1 MVFSGC
7 CVIGRQNFRLCWGT
21 GSVSVSN
28 RHCSGA
34 RCSPS
39 TLWWF
44 VLTDVSLL
52 QILLANLAVLAGAC
66 LQGVAGYGIG
76 TLAAPLLF
84 LISPLFVPGPLILN
98 ASLLTMFMLIRNRGA
113 LQVREVRFAIGG
125 GAVGATLAALT
136 LLVIS
141 TKGFELTFGVL
152 ILAGVA
158 LSIGGLKPA
167 LNARNSMMAGAAST
181 YMGTITAVG
190 GPPIAL
196 IYQNEK
202 GPLVRANMSAF
213 FLAASVLSLL
223 GLFASGYLG
232 TRELLLF
239 AVTFPGV
246 FLGFWLSGKLVNHMP
261 FEGLRPV
268 ILAIAA
274 IAGTAALIRGL
285 LSL

>member
-1 MVFSGC
+1 
-7 CVIGRQNFRLCWGT
+7 
-21 GSVSVSN
+21 
-28 RHCSGA
+28 
-34 RCSPS
+34 
-39 TLWWF
+39 
-44 VLTDVSLL
+44 
-52 QILLANLAVLAGAC
+52 
-66 LQGVAGYGIG
+66 
-76 TLAAPLLF
+76 
-84 LISPLFVPGPLILN
+84 
-98 ASLLTMFMLIRNRGA
+98 MLIRNRGA
-113 LQVREVRFAIGG
+113 LQVREVRFAIVGG
-125 GAVGATLAALT
+125 VVGAILAALT

-141 TKGFELTFGVL
+141 TAGFELIFGVL

-167 LNARNSMMAGAAST
+167 LNARNSVMAGAAST

-213 FLAASVLSLL
+213 LAASVLSLS
-223 GLFASGYLG
+223 GLLASGYLG
-232 TRELLLF
+232 TRELFLF

-246 FLGFWLSGKLVNHMP
+246 FLGFWLSGKLVNRMP

-268 ILAIAA
+268 ILGIAA

-285 LSL
+285 LPL

>member
-1 MVFSGC
+1 M
-7 CVIGRQNFRLCWGT
+7 
-21 GSVSVSN
+21 
-28 RHCSGA
+28 
-34 RCSPS
+34 
-39 TLWWF
+39 
-44 VLTDVSLL
+44 TDISLL
-52 QILLANLAVLAGAC
+52 QILLANLVVVAGAC

-84 LISPLFVPGPLILN
+84 LISPVFVPGPLMLN
-98 ASLLTMFMLIRNRGA
+98 ATLLTVFMVIRNHA
-113 LQVREVRFAIGG
+113 AIQVREVRFAIVGG
-125 GAVGATLAALT
+125 VAGVVLAALT

-141 TKGFELTFGVL
+141 TKGFELFFGAL
-152 ILAGVA
+152 ILVGVV
-158 LSIGGLKPA
+158 LSLGGFKPA
-167 LNARNSMMAGAAST
+167 LNARNSLMAGAAST

-196 IYQNEK
+196 IYQNAK
-202 GPLVRANMSAF
+202 GPLVRANLSAF
-213 FLAASVLSLL
+213 FMVTSVLSLS
-223 GLFASGYLG
+223 GLLVSGYLG

-246 FLGFWLSGKLVNHMP
+246 FLGFWLSGTLVSRMS

>member
-1 MVFSGC
+1 M
-7 CVIGRQNFRLCWGT
+7 
-21 GSVSVSN
+21 
-28 RHCSGA
+28 
-34 RCSPS
+34 
-39 TLWWF
+39 
-44 VLTDVSLL
+44 TDLSLL
-52 QILLANLAVLAGAC
+52 QILLANLAILAGAC

-84 LISPLFVPGPLILN
+84 LVSPLLLPGPLILN
-98 ASLLTMFMLIRNRGA
+98 AVVLTVFMLIRNRGA
-113 LQVREVRFAIGG
+113 LQLRPVRFAIWGG
-125 GAVGATLAALT
+125 VIGTVLAGLT
-136 LLVIS
+136 LLILS
-141 TKGFELTFGVL
+141 PKGFELIFGVL

-158 LSIGGLKPA
+158 LSVGGLRPA
-167 LNARNSMMAGAAST
+167 LNARNSVIAGAAST

-213 FLAASVLSLL
+213 FLMASFFSLVAL
-223 GLFASGYLG
+223 LFSGYLG
-232 TRELLLF
+232 LRELKLF
-239 AVTFPGV
+239 ALTFPGV
-246 FLGFWLSGKLVNHMP
+246 LIGFWLSGHLVNRLP

-274 IAGTAALIRGL
+274 IAGAAALVRGL

>member
-1 MVFSGC
+1 LS
-7 CVIGRQNFRLCWGT
+7 
-21 GSVSVSN
+21 
-28 RHCSGA
+28 
-34 RCSPS
+34 
-39 TLWWF
+39 
-44 VLTDVSLL
+44 DVSLL
-52 QILLANLAVLAGAC
+52 QILLANLAVFAGAC

-84 LISPLFVPGPLILN
+84 LISPLLVPGPLILN
-98 ASLLTMFMLIRNRGA
+98 ASLLTIFMLVRNRGA
-113 LQVREVRFAIGG
+113 LQVRELRFAIGG
-125 GAVGATLAALT
+125 GVAGAVLAALT

-141 TKGFELTFGVL
+141 TKGFELIFGIL
-152 ILAGVA
+152 ILAAVS
-158 LSIGGLKPA
+158 LSLGGLKPA
-167 LNARNSMMAGAAST
+167 LNARNSVMAGAAST

-213 FLAASVLSLL
+213 FLVASVFSLSALL
-223 GLFASGYLG
+223 TSGYLG
-232 TRELLLF
+232 TRELALF

-246 FLGFWLSGKLVNHMP
+246 VVGFWLSGKLLNHMP

-274 IAGTAALIRGL
+274 VAGTAALIRGL

>member
-1 MVFSGC
+1 M
-7 CVIGRQNFRLCWGT
+7 
-21 GSVSVSN
+21 
-28 RHCSGA
+28 
-34 RCSPS
+34 
-39 TLWWF
+39 
-44 VLTDVSLL
+44 TDVSLL

-84 LISPLFVPGPLILN
+84 LISPLFVPGPLTLN
-98 ASLLTMFMLIRNRGA
+98 ASLLTIFMLARNRRA
-113 LQVREVRFAIGG
+113 LQVREVRFAVGG
-125 GAVGATLAALT
+125 GVAGAVLAALT

-141 TKGFELTFGVL
+141 TKGFELIFGVL
-152 ILAGVA
+152 ILAGVS
-158 LSIGGLKPA
+158 LSLGGLKPA
-167 LNARNSMMAGAAST
+167 LNARNSVMAGAAST

-213 FLAASVLSLL
+213 FLVASVFSLAA
-223 GLFASGYLG
+223 LFASGYLG
-232 TRELLLF
+232 TRELALF

-246 FLGFWLSGKLVNHMP
+246 GVGFWLSGKLVNRMP
-261 FEGLRPV
+261 FDGLRPV

-285 LSL
+285 ISL

>member
-1 MVFSGC
+1 MSWLLDDF
-7 CVIGRQNFRLCWGT
+7 
-21 GSVSVSN
+21 
-28 RHCSGA
+28 A
-34 RCSPS
+34 M
-39 TLWWF
+39 
-44 VLTDVSLL
+44 DVSLI
-52 QILLANLAVLAGAC
+52 QIILANLAVLAGAC

-84 LISPLFVPGPLILN
+84 LISPLFVPGPLTLN
-98 ASLLTMFMLIRNRGA
+98 ASLLTIFMLVRNRGA
-113 LQVREVRFAIGG
+113 LQVRPVRVALGG
-125 GAVGATLAALT
+125 GVAGAALAALT
-136 LLVIS
+136 LLMIS
-141 TKGFELTFGVL
+141 TQAFELIFGVL
-152 ILAGVA
+152 ILIGVA
-158 LSIGGLKPA
+158 LSVGGLRPA
-167 LNARNSMMAGAAST
+167 LTARNSVIAGAAST

-213 FLAASVLSLL
+213 FLAASALSLIA
-223 GLFASGYLG
+223 LFASGYLG
-232 TRELLLF
+232 VRELWLF

-246 FLGFWLSGKLVNHMP
+246 VAGFLLSGKLVNRMP

-274 IAGTAALIRGL
+274 MAGAAALVRGL